1 MIEAV
6 GFDLDSTIA
15 NTYHRQWMVEE
26 IQTKPKFPGQ
36 KTWDDYSMACAD
48 DTPIEGTVALMRTLA
63 GLYQIHIITGRSAG
77 ARELTETWL
86 AGWHIPYD
94 GLHMRPAG
102 DRTANG
108 RFKVDTIWNIRAA
121 SQFPLKFVL
130 FVEDWPEAGAYIQ
143 EHTGIPVM
151 LVNANYPAD
160 APHQNEN
167 SRSV

>member
-1 MIEAV
+1 VIEAV

-48 DTPIEGTVALMRTLA
+48 DTPIEGTVALMRMLSAEA
-63 GLYQIHIITGRSAG
+63 GLLIFIITGRSA
-77 ARELTETWL
+77 AAEALTRHWL
-86 AGWHIPYD
+86 NRHHIPCD
-94 GLHMRPAG
+94 ALVMRPTG

-108 RFKVDTIWNIRAA
+108 KFKVEQIRKCAD
-121 SQFPLKFVL
+121 LGYKVTL
-130 FVEDWPEAGAYIQ
+130 FVEDYPDAAEYITK
-143 EHTGIPVM
+143 HTGIPCL
-151 LVNANYPAD
+151 LVNANYPAS

-167 SRSV
+167 SRGV